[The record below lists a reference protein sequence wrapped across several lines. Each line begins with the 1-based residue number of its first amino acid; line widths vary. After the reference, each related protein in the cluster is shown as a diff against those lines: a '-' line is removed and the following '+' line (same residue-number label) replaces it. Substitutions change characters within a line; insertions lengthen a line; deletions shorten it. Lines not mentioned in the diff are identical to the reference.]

1 MVIDLLIKNARI
13 YIGDLGDVYEG
24 CLGIENGKIVA
35 ITKDNSMIR
44 SSDVFDA
51 KGLLVIPGLIDV
63 DTHFRVPGMTHKED
77 FYTGTS
83 AAAAGGITT
92 VLDMPNTNPPTT
104 TRKRLREKRKLV
116 EKNAVVDYGFH
127 FAASVNNQSEIETV
141 NDVASVK
148 FFMAGHET
156 TPTTVDDEGI
166 LFEEFS
172 ILKKRDMIATVH
184 AENQRL
190 IKYLKEKYKHSEDFE
205 AYNESRNNLV
215 VNLATAEVIEL
226 ARYIGTRVH
235 ICHSSTK
242 EELEMIH
249 AAKKSGIDIT
259 CEVVPYHL
267 FLTKDDA
274 TKLGPYGKVSPALK
288 SRDDQKALWDGI
300 ENGVVDCIA
309 SEHTPHTKEEKGK
322 GVWEAPAGMPGNETM
337 LPLLIS
343 SGLSLN
349 KIVKLTSENPARIFG
364 IKDKGKIALGY
375 DADLVF
381 LDPKEEW
388 IVKGDELKTKCRWS
402 AFEGRKL
409 KGKPMYSII
418 RGILVYEKGEV
429 YKKENKCIGRHIEFN
444 TILPL

>member
-24 CLGIENGKIVA
+24 CLGIESGKIVA
-35 ITKDNSMIR
+35 ITKDSSMLH

-63 DTHFRVPGMTHKED
+63 DTHFRVPGMEHKED

-104 TRKRLREKRKLV
+104 TKKRLEEKKTLV

-127 FAASVNNQSEIETV
+127 FAASVDNQNEIETV

-172 ILKKRDMIATVH
+172 ILKKRGMIASVH

-190 IKYLKEKYKHSEDFE
+190 IKYLKEKYKNREDFE
-205 AYNESRNNLV
+205 AFNESRNNLV
-215 VNLATAEVIEL
+215 VHLATAEVIEL
-226 ARYIGTRVH
+226 ARYIGNRVH

-242 EELEMIH
+242 EELELIGT
-249 AAKKSGIDIT
+249 AKKSGVNIT

-274 TKLGPYGKVSPALK
+274 TKLGAHGKVSPALK
-288 SRDDQKALWDGI
+288 SKDDQKALWDGI

-309 SEHTPHTKEEKGK
+309 SEHTPHTKEEKEK

-349 KIVKLTSENPARIFG
+349 KIVKLTSENPAKIFG
-364 IKDKGKIALGY
+364 IKDKGRIALGY

-388 IVKGDELKTKCRWS
+388 VVKGDELKTKCRWS
-402 AFEGRKL
+402 AFEGKKL
-409 KGKPMYSII
+409 KGKSQFTMI
-418 RGILVYEKGEV
+418 RGRLVYEKGDIYET
-429 YKKENKCIGRHIEFN
+429 KGKCNGIYIKYN
-444 TILPL
+444 I